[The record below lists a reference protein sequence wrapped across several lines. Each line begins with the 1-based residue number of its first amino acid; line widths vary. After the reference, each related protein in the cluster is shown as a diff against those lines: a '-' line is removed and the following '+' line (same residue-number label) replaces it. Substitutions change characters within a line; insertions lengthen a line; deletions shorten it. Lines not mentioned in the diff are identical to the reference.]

1 MKRAE
6 VISYGII
13 MYRCPSD
20 WVSVGRGSTTSLSPE
35 YLLIRRRDTLGY
47 MEFIRGKYGLV
58 NRSYIQTL
66 INLMTTY
73 EKERLIRDS
82 FDDLWHNAWLHQNQS
97 MYIGEYIQSRDK
109 FEALKLSGDLAS
121 FIEKSDTR
129 WTHPEWGF
137 PKGRKKH
144 REYDLACAM
153 REFEEETG
161 IRRENYEIIRN
172 IKPLEESFVGSNGV
186 NYRHKYFVA
195 VLVGEPDI
203 RLDETN
209 IEQCKEVG
217 AMEWM
222 TAENAIAVFRPW
234 HGDKIRIMGVLDRYI
249 KRCVLAD
256 VDAPAA
262 SASEIHK

>member
-6 VISYGII
+6 IISYGII
-13 MYRCPSD
+13 MYRCPTD

-47 MEFIRGKYGLV
+47 MEFIRGKYSLS
-58 NRSYIQTL
+58 NKTYIQTL
-66 INLMTTY
+66 INLMTLS
-73 EKERLIRDS
+73 EKQRLFEES
-82 FDDLWHNAWLHQNQS
+82 FDELWKNVWLHQNQS
-97 MYIGEYIQSRDK
+97 LYISEYIQSKDK
-109 FEALKLSGDLAS
+109 FETLKLSGELTEL
-121 FIEKSDTR
+121 IEKSDTK
-129 WTHPEWGF
+129 WSQPEWGF

-144 REYDLACAM
+144 REFDMTCAM

-161 IRRENYEIIRN
+161 IKKENYEIIRN
-172 IKPLEESFVGSNGV
+172 IKPLEECFVGSNGI

-203 RLDETN
+203 RVDETN

-222 TAENAIAVFRPW
+222 TAENAIALFRPW
-234 HGDKIRIMGVLDRYI
+234 HTEKIRIMNVIDKYI
-249 KRCVLAD
+249 KKCVLAD
-256 VDAPAA
+256 IDLPA